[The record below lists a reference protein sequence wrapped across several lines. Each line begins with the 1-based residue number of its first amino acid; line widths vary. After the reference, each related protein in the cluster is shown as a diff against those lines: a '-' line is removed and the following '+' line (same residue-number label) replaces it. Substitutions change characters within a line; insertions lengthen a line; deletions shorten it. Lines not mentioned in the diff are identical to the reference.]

1 MARLHS
7 KKKGRSGSKRPTSKV
22 SPAWVE
28 YSAHEVEELIVKFA
42 KEGNNPTQIGLILRD
57 KYGVPSIENLCGKSA
72 SKILE
77 ASNLLPTYPDD
88 LISLIRRAVKM
99 RNHLKDNKSDKH
111 NRVKLSH
118 VEAKINRL
126 VKYYRD
132 NGRLAPYWKYDPSAA
147 ALLVK

>member
-1 MARLHS
+1 MAKLHS

-28 YSAHEVEELIVKFA
+28 YSAHEVEELAVKLA

-57 KYGVPSIENLCGKSA
+57 KYGVPSVGNLCGKSV
-72 SKILE
+72 STMLE
-77 ASNLLPTYPDD
+77 EQKLLPQYPDD
-88 LISLIRRAVKM
+88 LLSLIRRAVRM
-99 RNHLKDNKSDKH
+99 RNHLKDNKSDKL

-126 VKYYRD
+126 VKYYRE

>member
-7 KKKGRSGSKRPTSKV
+7 KKKGRSGSRRPAAKV

-28 YSAHEVEELIVKFA
+28 YSAHEVEELVVKFA
-42 KEGNNPTQIGLILRD
+42 KEGNSPTQIGLILRD
-57 KYGVPSIENLCGKSA
+57 RYGVPSVANLCGKSV
-72 SKILE
+72 
-77 ASNLLPTYPDD
+77 SNMLQEQKLAPAYPDD
-88 LISLIRRAVKM
+88 LMNLIRRAVKM
-99 RNHLKDNKSDKH
+99 RNHLKENKSDKQ
-111 NRVKLSH
+111 NIVKLTH

-132 NGRLAPYWKYDPSAA
+132 NGRLAPYWKYDPAAA